1 MKKPNPLKRSLNM
14 KNVKMNKNSDIDL
27 AKLRKKG
34 INILYPKPN
43 YSQKKISNETD
54 NKLRRFLKEKTS

>member
-1 MKKPNPLKRSLNM
+1 M